1 MSVNSCPSAYI
12 KNVKLFF
19 LEHDVCKPPNVM
31 YFTAII
37 NETDVTRFDSAIRKV
52 FKEVDIFQKITL
64 QEKCTIFQQ
73 RYDSTLKMWVDMES
87 PFAAIME
94 IITLLV
100 ENDQPVIIVGELE
113 TRLVLRSLENK
124 LLDDQQEKKIVV
136 NMTLS
141 SEMKKSQCLE
151 NILSHLERKGEM
163 YMQPPEGKKLVAI
176 IRQLESR
183 KVSDDGNLLTMLADL
198 CKNKNIYTKD
208 NRRKKIQNVAM
219 IGQIVRSKGM
229 ELLAT
234 FDEVNY
240 FNILAAKGCTPNAI
254 IMQQNSGDLIPQK
267 LLDSTLT
274 IHDGLV
280 KAFSDSNNPDL
291 DSPAKLL
298 SLKNLDNVIRCL
310 NIQQLHDETAVKK
323 EWATMLY
330 QNLYLPL
337 WSSKDR
343 QKVKDILLKC
353 EVDLSEAE
361 KDGPEGG
368 SVFDRTLFEVDR
380 LHYSNRKLIVLVGA
394 PGSGKRSAIMQSCK
408 EGGIDLHQFQVDP
421 TKPIE
426 DWLKSDTK
434 NGDNINRACIING
447 HLFTSLDNP
456 LDVDR
461 YIQETKQKLL
471 PIPNLLVFMTLSI
484 TDIKENVLKRLLY
497 QLQQESCAIIGVP
510 PWKESDLRI
519 CLDDSS
525 LALSPETLLKIH
537 VAIEGFGNGHLK
549 PAMLSLA
556 HKVNITN

>member
-1 MSVNSCPSAYI
+1 
-12 KNVKLFF
+12 
-19 LEHDVCKPPNVM
+19 M
-31 YFTAII
+31 YFIAII

-73 RYDSTLKMWVDMES
+73 RYDSTLKMWVDLES

-124 LLDDQQEKKIVV
+124 LRESQAEKIVV

-151 NILSHLERKGEM
+151 NILSQLERKGEM
-163 YMQPPEGKKLVAI
+163 YMQPPGGKKLVAI
-176 IRQLESR
+176 IKQLESR
-183 KVSDDGNLLTMLADL
+183 KLSDDGNLLTMLADL

-208 NRRKKIQNVAM
+208 NRPKKIQNVAM

-240 FNILAAKGCTPNAI
+240 FNILSAKGCTPNAI
-254 IMQQNSGDLIPQK
+254 IMQQNIGDLIPQK
-267 LLDSTLT
+267 ILDATLT

-298 SLKNLDNVIRCL
+298 SFKNLDNVIRCL
-310 NIQQLHDETAVKK
+310 NIQQLQDKTAIKK
-323 EWATMLY
+323 EWTTMLY

-343 QKVKDILLKC
+343 QKVKDILSKC

-361 KDGPEGG
+361 QDGPEGG
-368 SVFDRTLFEVDR
+368 SVFDRLLFEVDK
-380 LHYSNRKLIVLVGA
+380 LLYSNRKLIVLVGA

-426 DWLKSDTK
+426 DSFKS
-434 NGDNINRACIING
+434 GDNVNRACIING

-456 LDVDR
+456 NDVDR

-471 PIPNLLVFMTLSI
+471 PIPNLFVFMTLSI

-510 PWKESDLRI
+510 PWKEIDLKV

>member
-1 MSVNSCPSAYI
+1 
-12 KNVKLFF
+12 
-19 LEHDVCKPPNVM
+19 M
-31 YFTAII
+31 YFIAII

-73 RYDSTLKMWVDMES
+73 RYDSTLKMWVDLES

-124 LLDDQQEKKIVV
+124 LRESQAEKIVV

-151 NILSHLERKGEM
+151 NILSQLERKGEM
-163 YMQPPEGKKLVAI
+163 YMQPPGGKKLVAI
-176 IRQLESR
+176 IKQLESR
-183 KVSDDGNLLTMLADL
+183 KLSDDGNLLTMLADL

-208 NRRKKIQNVAM
+208 NRPKKIQNVAM

-240 FNILAAKGCTPNAI
+240 FNILSAKGCTPNAI
-254 IMQQNSGDLIPQK
+254 IMQQNIGDLIPQK
-267 LLDSTLT
+267 ILDATLT

-298 SLKNLDNVIRCL
+298 SFKNLDNVIRCL
-310 NIQQLHDETAVKK
+310 NIQQLQDKTAIKK
-323 EWATMLY
+323 EWTTMLY

-343 QKVKDILLKC
+343 QKVKDILSKC

-361 KDGPEGG
+361 QDGPEGG
-368 SVFDRTLFEVDR
+368 SVFDRLLFEVDK
-380 LHYSNRKLIVLVGA
+380 LLYSNRKLIVLVGA

-426 DWLKSDTK
+426 DSFKS
-434 NGDNINRACIING
+434 GDNVNRACIING

-456 LDVDR
+456 NDVDR

-471 PIPNLLVFMTLSI
+471 PIPNLFVFMTLSI

-510 PWKESDLRI
+510 PWKEIDLKV

-556 HKVNITN
+556 HKVNITTASPCTVRKSTQKSKICSTM